1 MISPRS
7 CIALLVLLTLPAC
20 TRSSRYLH
28 SRCAAINS
36 LGLHDC
42 TLYVPALQEL
52 ISRPETFD
60 GLPVQLLGYATLEP
74 GGTALFVSRE
84 SYEHG
89 FTRDGVWLVIPDSL
103 RGAITAKVPGY
114 VIVAGTFEADSSGR
128 EGLFSGGIDR
138 IHRIDTWRFSRDSVA
153 GQR

>member
-1 MISPRS
+1 MTVFRRTA
-7 CIALLVLLTLPAC
+7 ALFLLLLCGAC
-20 TRSSRYLH
+20 SRSSRYLQ

-36 LGLHDC
+36 LGMHDC

-74 GGTALFVSRE
+74 DGTALFVSRE

-89 FTRDGVWLVIPDSL
+89 FTRDAVWLVVPDAL
-103 RGAITAKVPGY
+103 RPGITATVPGY
-114 VIVAGTFEADSSGR
+114 VIVEGTFQADSSGH
-128 EGLFSGGIDR
+128 EGLFSGGIDQVT
-138 IHRIDTWRFSRDSVA
+138 RIDTWRFGRK
-153 GQR
+153 